1 MRTPTTTTREP
12 YDVFDNPI
20 PRAKGAF
27 PFVTVLQSELADT
40 GRERMVA
47 PLVPRA
53 HMPGVSGRLTP
64 IVKVCDVEH
73 VLLVPRMTPVEIAD
87 LDGVKDHLTPYRNEI
102 VAALD
107 FLFLGV

>member
-1 MRTPTTTTREP
+1 MSQ

-20 PRAKGAF
+20 PQARRAF
-27 PFVTVLQSELADT
+27 PFVAVLQSELADT
-40 GRERMVA
+40 GRDRMVA

-53 HMPGVSGRLTP
+53 RMTGAVGRLTP
-64 IVKVCDVEH
+64 VVKVAGVEH
-73 VLLVPRMTPVEIAD
+73 VLLVPRMTAMVATD
-87 LDGVKDHLTPYRNEI
+87 LRTVIDGLTVYRSDI

>member
-1 MRTPTTTTREP
+1 VSQ

-20 PRAKGAF
+20 PQARWAF
-27 PFVTVLQSELADT
+27 PFVAVLQSELADT
-40 GRERMVA
+40 GRDRMVA

-53 HMPGVSGRLTP
+53 RMTGAVGRLTP
-64 IVKVCDVEH
+64 VVKVAGVEH
-73 VLLVPRMTPVEIAD
+73 VLLVPRMTAMVATD
-87 LDGVKDHLTPYRNEI
+87 LRTVIDGLTVYRSDI